1 MELSEI
7 NLTVA
12 ELQNTP
18 LFLHRIFY
26 NQLTTWEEE
35 KKNFH
40 FDNFSQT
47 SVHRATYPA
56 REISKTINPKIFDLN
71 EK

>member
-1 MELSEI
+1 MEISEI
-7 NLTVA
+7 NLTTA

-18 LFLHRIFY
+18 LFLRRIFY
-26 NQLTTWEEE
+26 NELTTWEEE
-35 KKNFH
+35 KKNYH

-47 SVHRATYPA
+47 SVHRASYPK
-56 REISKTINPKIFDLN
+56 REISKTVNHKIFDPN